1 MNYKDIFAIFLFL
14 SAPLAFAQD
23 PAQPAESEPLSEA
36 EKLVWRDNQLGNI
49 AKAGKLIYA
58 FKKEG
63 ALETG
68 FSDSIELTISE
79 VKPDGMKNAAL
90 RVFSGPRERRI
101 EPNPNTNANP
111 IAEVFLERDI
121 HEMERVTDGKWPFF
135 QSKIKKALARQAEI
149 KDVEIEFK
157 GKKLKG
163 KQIRITPFVG
173 DPKSALMGVYAK
185 KRYEFQFSDEIPGN
199 LYLIRSEVPA
209 ESKDG
214 KAAPKSAMAETLS
227 LKSAE

>member
-1 MNYKDIFAIFLFL
+1 MNYKEIFAIVLSL
-14 SAPLAFAQD
+14 SAPSAFAQNA
-23 PAQPAESEPLSEA
+23 AQTTEPEPLSEA

-49 AKAGKLIYA
+49 SKAGKLIYA

-68 FSDSIELTISE
+68 FSDTIELTISE

-111 IAEVFLERDI
+111 LAEVFLERDI
-121 HEMERVTDGKWPFF
+121 HEMERVTEGKWPFF
-135 QSKIKKALARQAEI
+135 QNKIKKALARQAEI

-163 KQIRITPFVG
+163 KQIRITPFAG
-173 DPKSALMGVYAK
+173 DPKSTLMGAYAK
-185 KRYEFQFSDEIPGN
+185 KHYEFQFCDAIPGN
-199 LYLIRSEVPA
+199 LFMIRSEVPA

-214 KAAPKSAMAETLS
+214 KAAAKPAMAETLS
-227 LKSAE
+227 LKSVE